1 MSHPRGSTTA
11 PAAFHLSH
19 ALLPS
24 PSVIPSPSPPPIPDI
39 GQSSVS
45 STGIVKTTDP
55 QLVINPNLSPANRR
69 PSPSNSLTSVD
80 HHPGS
85 YTSLP
90 ALDSFPPPMLSEQ
103 LYEEGDVEEKH
114 SRAKKSRSR
123 PDAGEAAASG
133 TGAMPTTPLKPSSLS
148 SFTCN
153 VTPTQH
159 TSAASPH
166 PPESITINTR
176 NITMSS
182 SFAAHQP
189 FLSPSSSIHR
199 SSSLLHLRGTNKK
212 LVLGMVGLPARGKS
226 YIAQK
231 VSRYLN
237 WSSYLC
243 QVFNIGV
250 YRRRMFGA
258 HLPAD
263 WFDPTNP
270 EGVRQR
276 SECALAALDDMFQF
290 FHQGGQAAVFD
301 GTNTTAER
309 RAMVTE
315 RVERQASEM
324 GMVIELVWIESI
336 VHDEKIVEENIRET
350 KLTSPDYDHLTADVA
365 TADFKERIKNYSIG
379 YETLAENT
387 EQPYVKLIDAGRQ
400 IVTNR
405 IVGYLMSKIV
415 LYLHCISPRSHGG
428 SVTRAPIFISR
439 HGESQHNVLGLI
451 GGDSDLSP
459 QGLRYAK
466 ALAQFIDQENEFKA
480 ESGKDLTVWTST
492 MRRTIQTASYFHLP
506 ITQWRALIEI
516 QVGVCDHMSYEEIAE
531 KYPAEADARKKDKLR
546 YRYPQGESY
555 LDVIQRLEPCILEL
569 ERMQSPVLLIV
580 HRAVARCLLSYFM
593 DIDPNQIPHLEVP
606 LHTVLKLQPKAY
618 QCQVTTFQFP
628 IPSVDLPTQKGT

>member
-1 MSHPRGSTTA
+1 
-11 PAAFHLSH
+11 
-19 ALLPS
+19 
-24 PSVIPSPSPPPIPDI
+24 
-39 GQSSVS
+39 
-45 STGIVKTTDP
+45 
-55 QLVINPNLSPANRR
+55 
-69 PSPSNSLTSVD
+69 
-80 HHPGS
+80 
-85 YTSLP
+85 
-90 ALDSFPPPMLSEQ
+90 
-103 LYEEGDVEEKH
+103 
-114 SRAKKSRSR
+114 
-123 PDAGEAAASG
+123 
-133 TGAMPTTPLKPSSLS
+133 
-148 SFTCN
+148 
-153 VTPTQH
+153 
-159 TSAASPH
+159 
-166 PPESITINTR
+166 
-176 NITMSS
+176 
-182 SFAAHQP
+182 
-189 FLSPSSSIHR
+189 
-199 SSSLLHLRGTNKK
+199 
-212 LVLGMVGLPARGKS
+212 MVGLPARGKT

-263 WFDPTNP
+263 WFDPTNAD
-270 EGVRQR
+270 GVQQR
-276 SECALAALDDMFQF
+276 NQCALAALDDMFQF
-290 FHQGGQAAVFD
+290 FQHGGQAAVFD

-309 RAMVTE
+309 REMVRE
-315 RVERQASEM
+315 RVERQAAEM

-350 KLTSPDYDHLTADVA
+350 KLTSPDYDHLTAEVA
-365 TADFKERIKNYSIG
+365 TADFKERIKNYGIG
-379 YETLAENT
+379 YETLAEKSD
-387 EQPYVKLIDAGRQ
+387 QPYVKLIDAGRQ

-428 SVTRAPIFISR
+428 SVTRAPIYISR

-466 ALAQFIDQENEFKA
+466 ALAKFIEEENEFKA
-480 ESGKDLTVWTST
+480 GNADLTVWTST
-492 MRRTIQTASYFHLP
+492 MRRTIQTASYFHIP

-516 QVGVCDHMSYEEIAE
+516 QVGVADNMSYEEIAD

-628 IPSVDLPTQKGT
+628 IPSVDLPTLKGT